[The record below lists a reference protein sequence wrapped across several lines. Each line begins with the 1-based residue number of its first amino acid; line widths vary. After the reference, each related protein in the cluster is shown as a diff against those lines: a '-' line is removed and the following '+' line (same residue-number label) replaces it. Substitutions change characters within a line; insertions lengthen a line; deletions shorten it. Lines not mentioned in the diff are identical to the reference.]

1 MSSEVVRPTDG
12 AVEAVTLAG
21 AETRCKYQRR
31 AKASNSLRAYKADLA
46 NLKAWCNTQGLP
58 EPPLP
63 MHPDFV
69 ATYLAAQYE
78 AGGPGSALATL
89 KHRAAAIAWTHR
101 CARLASPCDSEAVRG
116 MFDGIARTEK
126 LKRRTLAAAN
136 LPVPPVQR
144 RAKGLTQHIANKI
157 EARMED
163 QGKVADLR
171 DLRDFAI
178 VLVGRDLLARASE
191 VATLTVEMLGTTPNG
206 MPCIK
211 FERIKTGDDE
221 KAVALGPDA
230 AEALGCW
237 LESARIS
244 SGPLF
249 RAIGKGHKGPD
260 GKWVAGPVKPK
271 GIGSADVSRA
281 VKRLAGPEYSAHS
294 LRRGMAEDLAAAN
307 FEMPAIMAAGGWKTS
322 RMVALYTQDAEAED
336 GAVAEYHRRRASR
349 RHK

>member
-1 MSSEVVRPTDG
+1 MPLSNAVVKPVDG
-12 AVEAVTLAG
+12 TVEAVMQAG
-21 AETRCKYQRR
+21 AETRRKYQRK
-31 AKASNSLRAYKADLA
+31 AKAHNSLRAYKADLA
-46 NLKAWCNTQGLP
+46 NLKAWCEAQGLP

-63 MHPDFV
+63 MSSDFV

-78 AGGPGSALATL
+78 TGGPGSALATL
-89 KHRAAAIAWTHR
+89 KHRAAAISWTHR
-101 CARLASPCDSEAVRG
+101 CASLENPCDSEAVRG
-116 MFDGIARTEK
+116 VFDGIARTQKE
-126 LKRRTLAAAN
+126 RRRELAAAN
-136 LPVPPVQR
+136 QPVPPVQK
-144 RAKGLTQHIANKI
+144 RAKGLTQHVANKI
-157 EARMED
+157 EAAIEQ
-163 QGKVADLR
+163 QGAAA

-191 VATLTVEMLGTTPNG
+191 VASLTVDMVGTTPNG

-221 KAVALGPDA
+221 KPIVLGADA
-230 AEALGCW
+230 AEALARW
-237 LESARIS
+237 LEAAHVS

-249 RAIGKGHKGPD
+249 RAIGKGKKDSD
-260 GKWVAGPVKPK
+260 GRWLAGPVKDK
-271 GIGSADVSRA
+271 GIGPADVSRA
-281 VKRLAGPEYSAHS
+281 VKKLAGADYSAHS

-322 RMVALYTQDAEAED
+322 RMVALYTQDADAED